1 MELDPNHSTTETEP
15 SHPGR
20 RSYWVMRLVRTTIVY
35 GGYLTPRLYAPKE
48 VWTQVTF
55 VFGVVVFCC
64 GCQYA
69 SRPMRCT
76 RSAVYSML
84 DYSLNEIALSE
95 EVVLGS
101 SPCTCPIRNSE
112 QNVYERRRR

>member
-55 VFGVVVFCC
+55 VFGVM
-64 GCQYA
+64 A
-69 SRPMRCT
+69 
-76 RSAVYSML
+76 SAVAANIRVGL
-84 DYSLNEIALSE
+84 IAA
-95 EVVLGS
+95 
-101 SPCTCPIRNSE
+101 P
-112 QNVYERRRR
+112 